1 MRWFRSLF
9 EAALVVAL
17 LAAGFLL
24 YVEKTRV
31 RSPFLPS
38 FYFKHDEQAATFYV
52 QGTWTLEGDEIAWPN
67 QTTTIWCER
76 KTKRCSEVTA
86 VLAGR
91 SHETTSL
98 MPATMNELDILRWD
112 SDLIVA
118 RGQTAVC
125 VDTTVNIHF
134 QTKAVTGY
142 VTPREGCPNV
152 QAKRMRM
159 IDGHK
164 AAWRRTDSRSSSLTL
179 IALPAT
185 KLPP

>member
-1 MRWFRSLF
+1 MRWSRGLF
-9 EAALVVAL
+9 EAILVVAL
-17 LAAGFLL
+17 LVTGFLL

-38 FYFKHDEQAATFYV
+38 FYFNHDEPAATFYV
-52 QGTWTLEGDEIAWPN
+52 QGTWTLEEDQMAWPN

-76 KTKRCSEVTA
+76 ISKRCSEVTA

-98 MPATMNELDILRWD
+98 MAATLNELKILRWD

-118 RGQTAVC
+118 RGQTALC

-134 QTKAVTGY
+134 QTRAVVGY
-142 VTPREGCPNV
+142 VAPREGCPNL

-164 AAWRRTDSRSSSLTL
+164 ASMA
-179 IALPAT
+179 AHGFT
-185 KLPP
+185 K